1 VPFGD
6 NASENF
12 VLGQR
17 SGFGKDMD
25 KEYKNSSVK
34 RRQRDL
40 IRFLTAQGEEETKNN
55 KIMDDRF
62 EKSINSPAYA
72 SAQNLNNFA
81 GTDRKVKYN
90 FAGRGRVMADPNPN
104 NPFRDIY
111 EFARANP
118 QAFETMIQG
127 SLAQSPTKALGYVAE
142 QFTGDSTTGNRLSEG
157 VLNAL
162 TQKRDGIPRFRPEMT
177 DEEKRVA
184 GNAFYEQQRI
194 GNEGRDMAK
203 GILQEGGFT
212 TDATYGDAIDTA
224 TWLIPGPGMAVKG
237 LGVGV
242 KASRL
247 ALAAAKYSGRGVVRG
262 AEAVGAIGGAVDGV
276 GVFPSIKMVRA
287 AEAAQKASAA
297 KRAAQ
302 GSPEAVARME
312 TSGIPNDP
320 TKAAQYAITQL
331 SDASKGKNS
340 SRLEIEQEDF
350 YNRSGRDKNNW
361 SAAEKNEHDY
371 FKNELAVERTL
382 HRDQFAT
389 NVEQAQLAMDNGRP
403 IEEVLQ
409 QMGVDPKMPNA
420 WMLKFIDADSIR
432 TGESVGDYLEFF
444 THSLQEL
451 KVKAMNTLT
460 DGQKRQI
467 AKQKKNPKI
476 KIDELPYA
484 KAEDIP
490 DEIIERLLKDYGEGV
505 ATGTRDNRNLKG
517 VNALSIA
524 LDHIDPLVKG
534 GVNSDTNFQYLL
546 GILNSI
552 KSGL

>member
-1 VPFGD
+1 MPFLD
-6 NASENF
+6 KATEDF

-17 SGFGKDMD
+17 SGFGKNMD

-34 RRQRDL
+34 KRQRDL

-62 EKSINSPAYA
+62 EKSINSPAYV

-81 GTDRKVKYN
+81 GSGREVKYN
-90 FAGRGRVMADPNPN
+90 LAGRGRVMADPNPN

-111 EFARANP
+111 EFARASP
-118 QAFETMIQG
+118 QAFETMVQG

-142 QFTGDSTTGNRLSEG
+142 QFTGDSTTGNRFSEG
-157 VLNAL
+157 ILSGL
-162 TQKRDGIPRFRPEMT
+162 TQQRDGKPGGRFGFRPEMT

-184 GNAFYEQQRI
+184 GNDFYEQQRI
-194 GNEGRDMAK
+194 DNEGRDMAK
-203 GILQEGGFT
+203 GILLEGGFT
-212 TDATYGDAIDTA
+212 TDATYGDAFDTA
-224 TWLIPGPGMAVKG
+224 SWLIPGPGMAVKG

-247 ALAAAKYSGRGVVRG
+247 ALAAAKASGRSVVRG
-262 AEAVGAIGGAVDGV
+262 AQSIGALGGAVDGI
-276 GVFPSIKMVRA
+276 GAFPSIKQVRA
-287 AEAAQKASAA
+287 AAAAQK
-297 KRAAQ
+297 AAQ

-312 TSGIPNDP
+312 LSGLPNDP
-320 TKAAQYAITQL
+320 TKAAQYVITQL
-331 SDASKGKNS
+331 SDASKEKNA
-340 SRLEIEQEDF
+340 SRLEIDQEDF
-350 YNRSGRDKNNW
+350 YNRAGRDENNW
-361 SAAEKNEHDY
+361 SVAEKDEHDY
-371 FKNELAVERTL
+371 FNNQLAEERTL

-389 NVEQAQLAMDNGRP
+389 NVEQAQLTMDNDRP
-403 IEEVLQ
+403 IKEVLQ
-409 QMGVDPKMPNA
+409 QMGVDPKTPNA

-432 TGESVGDYLEFF
+432 SAENVEDYLQTF

-451 KVKAMNTLT
+451 KEKAMNTLIE
-460 DGQKRQI
+460 GQKRQI

-476 KIDELPYA
+476 NIDELPYE
-484 KAEDIP
+484 KADDIP

-505 ATGTRDNRNLKG
+505 ATGTRDKRTLKG